1 MAVPWKWIVPVVVVL
16 AGLAAL
22 WRFTPLADF
31 LDRERVAAWA
41 DAVRRTPWAP
51 IAIVL
56 AYTPAAFLLF
66 PRPVITLLAVIAFGR
81 WLGFAYSMVGI
92 LLSGLAA
99 YWAGQL
105 LPMATMRRYAGRH
118 LDAVTKALDHH
129 GVAAVFLMRV
139 LPTAPHVV
147 CSALAGALRVKLWQ
161 FSVGTSLGML
171 PGVLAATVF
180 GGELAAALE
189 DPGKMSWW
197 IAGGVVVLAVL
208 SAVAVRVW
216 VKRRQRLGEQ
226 GMRLAARRAWRR

>member
-1 MAVPWKWIVPVVVVL
+1 MALPWKRIAL
-16 AGLAAL
+16 AAAILAALAAL
-22 WRFTPLADF
+22 WRFTPLAD
-31 LDRERVAAWA
+31 LLERERIAGWA
-41 DAVRRTPWAP
+41 QAVRRTPWAP

-56 AYTPAAFLLF
+56 AYTPAAFLMF
-66 PRPVITLLAVIAFGR
+66 PRPLITLLAVIAFGR

-92 LLSGLAA
+92 LLSALAA
-99 YWAGQL
+99 YWSGQL
-105 LPMATMRRYAGRH
+105 LSMATVRRYAGRH
-118 LDAVTKALDHH
+118 LEPVTKALDRH

-161 FSVGTSLGML
+161 FAVGTSLGML

-208 SAVAVRVW
+208 SAVAVRIW
-216 VKRRQRLGEQ
+216 LRRKR
-226 GMRLAARRAWRR
+226 